1 MLSGV
6 PTASP
11 PGRKVVS
18 RAVLEPSSGPK
29 PAVRSLEAMATPG
42 QAVSTSRRLCPGGGR
57 CPPRNFPGT
66 RQPPPRNTGQNGG
79 HERDPTRGPAAG
91 GRGRAQHPRAAV
103 GQPAPGRVRGGHD
116 HRRPGGPGRGPAAPP
131 RPGRAGRD
139 AARPGRL
146 RRGPP
151 AALGRHPDPGAVPHR
166 QGRHRGQGDRPD
178 HRRRRLR
185 GQAVQPGGGDRPH
198 PGRAPPGPLQR
209 AAPAPDPAARGR
221 PGAGRGEPRGLAGRP
236 PGPAL
241 PDRVQAA
248 ALPDDQR
255 RPGAVQ
261 GPDPR
266 LRLELR
272 LPGRLQHR
280 RVVRVLPAPQ
290 GRRGRAPA
298 DPHHPQRR
306 LRPAPARPMT
316 VAPLAAGRQL
326 LARTPLQVKL
336 IAAVLALVTVALL
349 LIGLASGAALRGYLV
364 GRLDDQLEQVADR
377 FSHDEERFGPGPAGG
392 PGHRPPSP
400 YLVQRRGSNGQVTDN
415 IPADS
420 LDEGQHQ
427 PRLPSDAA
435 WFQAHAGRPATVPA
449 TSGGGH
455 WRVLVQ
461 PTGDGDSVVVAA
473 SLAGIEATTR
483 QLRLI
488 DLGVSLVVLAVLAG
502 VGAAIVRA
510 SLRPLVE
517 IEQTAR
523 AIAAGDLTRRVP
535 DRDPRTEVGRLGRAL
550 NTMLAQ
556 IESAFGARAASEAS
570 ARRSED
576 RMRRFVADASHELR
590 TPLTTIRGFAE
601 LYRQGAARDP
611 AELDRLM
618 RRIEDQAAR
627 MGLLVE
633 DLLLLAR
640 LDTQRPLDR
649 QPVDLLA
656 LAADAV
662 NDARAVAPD
671 RRIELVLGGDDGDP
685 STPLVVLGDEARLRQ
700 VLANLVGNALRHT
713 PAGSPVEVRVGEA
726 ALDGRPGAALEV
738 VDHGPGLTP
747 EQTERVFERFYRA
760 DPARSG
766 ADGGAGLGLSIVAAL
781 VAVHGG
787 TVQVDSVP
795 GRGARFRVVL
805 PLAPDAG

>member
-29 PAVRSLEAMATPG
+29 PAVRSLEAMGTPG
-42 QAVSTSRRLCPGGGR
+42 QAVSTSWRLCPGGGR
-57 CPPRNFPGT
+57 RPPRNFPGT
-66 RQPPPRNTGQNGG
+66 CQPPPRNTGQNGG
-79 HERDPTRGPAAG
+79 HEREPTRGPAAG

-103 GQPAPGRVRGGHD
+103 GQPAPGRVRGGHG
-116 HRRPGGPGRGPAAPP
+116 RRRAGGAGRGAAAPP
-131 RPGRAGRD
+131 RPGRARRD

-185 GQAVQPGGGDRPH
+185 DQAVQPGGGGRPH
-198 PGRAPPGPLQR
+198 PGRAAPGPLQR

-236 PGPAL
+236 PGPAV
-241 PDRVQAA
+241 PHRVQAA

-266 LRLELR
+266 PRLELR

-280 RVVRVLPAPQ
+280 RVLRVVPAPQ

-306 LRPAPARPMT
+306 LRPAAARPMT
-316 VAPLAAGRQL
+316 LRPLAAGRRL

-336 IAAVLALVTVALL
+336 IVAVLALVTVALL
-349 LIGLASGAALRGYLV
+349 LIGLASVAALDGYLV
-364 GRLDDQLEQVADR
+364 GRLDAQLRSVAQHSAAEPR
-377 FSHDEERFGPGPAGG
+377 HPGPGPRGG
-392 PGHRPPSP
+392 PPSP
-400 YLVQRRGSNGQVTDN
+400 YLVQYRLADGQ
-415 IPADS
+415 
-420 LDEGQHQ
+420 LDWDDKNLLEDGQQ
-427 PRLPSDAA
+427 SPRVPDEAA
-435 WFQAHAGRPATVPA
+435 WFEANSGKVLTVPA
-449 TSGGGH
+449 TGGDGRWRVAVQPRRDDSGG
-455 WRVLVQ
+455 
-461 PTGDGDSVVVAA
+461 SVVVAA
-473 SLAGIEATTR
+473 SLDGIDSTTR

-488 DLGVSLVVLAVLAG
+488 DLVVSLVVLVALAG

-510 SLRPLVE
+510 SLRPLVD

-550 NTMLAQ
+550 NTMLVQ

-570 ARRSED
+570 ARRSEEAARHSED

-601 LYRQGAARDP
+601 LYRQGAARDV
-611 AELDRLM
+611 ELLM
-618 RRIEDQAAR
+618 NRIESESQR

-640 LDTQRPLDR
+640 LDAQRPM
-649 QPVDLLA
+649 
-656 LAADAV
+656 
-662 NDARAVAPD
+662 
-671 RRIELVLGGDDGDP
+671 E
-685 STPLVVLGDEARLRQ
+685 
-700 VLANLVGNALRHT
+700 
-713 PAGSPVEVRVGEA
+713 
-726 ALDGRPGAALEV
+726 
-738 VDHGPGLTP
+738 
-747 EQTERVFERFYRA
+747 
-760 DPARSG
+760 
-766 ADGGAGLGLSIVAAL
+766 
-781 VAVHGG
+781 
-787 TVQVDSVP
+787 
-795 GRGARFRVVL
+795 
-805 PLAPDAG
+805 

>member
-1 MLSGV
+1 MTVRPLISG
-6 PTASP
+6 
-11 PGRKVVS
+11 
-18 RAVLEPSSGPK
+18 
-29 PAVRSLEAMATPG
+29 
-42 QAVSTSRRLCPGGGR
+42 RRL
-57 CPPRNFPGT
+57 
-66 RQPPPRNTGQNGG
+66 
-79 HERDPTRGPAAG
+79 
-91 GRGRAQHPRAAV
+91 
-103 GQPAPGRVRGGHD
+103 
-116 HRRPGGPGRGPAAPP
+116 
-131 RPGRAGRD
+131 
-139 AARPGRL
+139 
-146 RRGPP
+146 
-151 AALGRHPDPGAVPHR
+151 
-166 QGRHRGQGDRPD
+166 
-178 HRRRRLR
+178 
-185 GQAVQPGGGDRPH
+185 
-198 PGRAPPGPLQR
+198 
-209 AAPAPDPAARGR
+209 
-221 PGAGRGEPRGLAGRP
+221 
-236 PGPAL
+236 
-241 PDRVQAA
+241 
-248 ALPDDQR
+248 
-255 RPGAVQ
+255 
-261 GPDPR
+261 
-266 LRLELR
+266 LE
-272 LPGRLQHR
+272 
-280 RVVRVLPAPQ
+280 
-290 GRRGRAPA
+290 
-298 DPHHPQRR
+298 
-306 LRPAPARPMT
+306 
-316 VAPLAAGRQL
+316 
-326 LARTPLQVKL
+326 RTPLQVKL
-336 IAAVLALVTVALL
+336 IVAVLALVTVALV
-349 LIGLASGAALRGYLV
+349 LIGTASVAVLDRYLV
-364 GRLDDQLEQVADR
+364 GRLDDQLELVAR
-377 FSHDEERFGPGPAGG
+377 GSAGERPSGLPGPGRD
-392 PGHRPPSP
+392 HRGPPSP
-400 YLVQRRGSNGQVTDN
+400 YLVQYRFANGQ
-415 IPADS
+415 
-420 LDEGQHQ
+420 LDEEDKNPLDEDQ
-427 PRLPSDAA
+427 PTPRVPDDAA
-435 WFQAHAGRPATVPA
+435 WFSANSGKVVTVPA
-449 TSGGGH
+449 SGGAGR
-455 WRVLVQ
+455 WRVAVQ
-461 PTGDGDSVVVAA
+461 PRRDGSGGSVVVAA
-473 SLAGIEATTR
+473 SLDPIDSTTR

-502 VGAAIVRA
+502 AGAAIVRA

-535 DRDPRTEVGRLGRAL
+535 ERDPGTDAGRLGRAL

-640 LDTQRPLDR
+640 LDQQRPLDR
-649 QPVDLLA
+649 SPVDLLA

-662 NDARAVAPD
+662 TDASAVAPD
-671 RRIELVLGGDDGDP
+671 RRIELVLGSGDDRP
-685 STPLVVLGDEARLRQ
+685 RHALVVLGDSERLRQ

-726 ALDGRPGAALEV
+726 VLDGRPGAAVEV

-766 ADGGAGLGLSIVAAL
+766 ADGGTGLGLSIVAAL